1 MGIVR
6 FALKYPHTFYVVAA
20 LILFLGVTAA
30 VEMPT
35 DIFPEINIPV
45 VSVIWQYTGLDTT
58 EMEQRVTT
66 YSQYAI
72 SSNVNG
78 IRDIEAET
86 VNGIS
91 VQKIYFQPDVNLSLA
106 ISQIVAGTNAIR
118 ALLPTGIEP
127 PIVVQYS
134 ASAVPVLQISL
145 SSDRL
150 SQAQLYD
157 YGIYRLRQMLAPIHG
172 VTLPTPAGGK
182 YRQIMVDIDQTK
194 LLAKG
199 LTPLQV
205 VNAVN
210 AQNLT
215 LPGGDEKIGKTDY
228 TVRTNSMPP
237 TIEALN
243 DIPVSY
249 SNGATVFLRDIG
261 HVRDGNLVQQNIVR
275 ADGKPSVLLS
285 IIKNGN
291 ASTLTVVNAVKH
303 VLDIARKAAPTGMVI
318 KSLFD
323 QSVFVTSSVVA
334 VLREGA
340 IAAGLTALMIL
351 LFLGSWRPTI
361 VVMISI
367 PLAMLTSLVVL
378 YFLGETINTMT
389 LGGLALAVGILVD
402 DSTVT
407 IENTYRLLDEEKM
420 PVPRATLHGAAEIAV
435 PTLVSTLAISCVF
448 TSVVFLEG
456 PAKYL
461 FTPLGLAVVF
471 AMLASYGLSR
481 TLTPITIGQLLKGQ
495 PSGGSA
501 KNSGDGFFSRFHA
514 SFERGFEHLREG
526 YVGLLTT
533 LLTRRAIVPIVAVLV
548 LSLGAVMFAFVG
560 RNFYP
565 AIDGGMI
572 QLHVRA
578 PPGTRIEVTE
588 QIFQNVE
595 DKIRKVI
602 PKQDLDLI
610 VDNFGVPAR
619 SYNWAFSDGTTI
631 AVNDGVIMVS
641 LKDGHA
647 PTADY
652 VAKLRQ
658 VLPATFPED
667 MFYFQPADMATQ
679 ILNFGLTAQIDVR
692 AVGYDRVKNLHIAED
707 LRRRIAAIPGI
718 VDAHLQQ
725 EVHAPDFYVQ
735 IDRARALQFGINVS
749 DIGNNITTSLSSSE
763 QVQPNFWT
771 DPTNGIPYY
780 IAVQTPQYLVSS
792 LNDLGNTP
800 VSTLTAPPATQP
812 VPGELG
818 NVATSAPVS
827 TTTAPGATLP
837 VPGELSNVATFA
849 RDSVPGSANQANI
862 QPVYEVY
869 ASTQGRDLGSI
880 AGDIDKVTTDFKKQL
895 APGNT
900 IQVTGQI
907 DSMNQAFR
915 DMTIGLLFAAVFV
928 YLLMVVNYQNFGDP
942 FVVILA
948 LPATFCG
955 IVTMLYITDTTLSVP
970 SLMGAIMAVGVA
982 SANSILLVTFAREQQ
997 LAGSKAF
1004 DAAIS
1009 AGHTRIRPVLMTA
1022 TAMIVGMVPMAI
1034 GGPGEEQNAA
1044 LARAVIGGLLFA
1056 TPTTLLVVPYLF
1068 AMLRK
1073 GNDGKAARG
1082 VFEEVPE

>member
-58 EMEQRVTT
+58 EMEQRFTT

-78 IRDIEAET
+78 IKDIEAET

-91 VQKIYFQPDVNLSLA
+91 VQKLYFQPDVNLDLA
-106 ISQIVAGTNAIR
+106 ISQVVAATNAIR
-118 ALLPTGIEP
+118 ALLPTGTQP

-150 SQAQLYD
+150 SESQLYD
-157 YGIYRLRQMLAPIHG
+157 YGIYRLRQMIAPIHG

-215 LPGGDEKIGKTDY
+215 LPGGTEKIGKTQY

-243 DIPVSY
+243 EIPVSY

-261 HVRDGNLVQQNIVR
+261 HVRDGNLVQQNVVR
-275 ADGKPSVLLS
+275 ADGKRSVLLS

-303 VLDIARKAAPTGMVI
+303 VLDIARAAAPSGMVI

-340 IAAGLTALMIL
+340 IAAGLTAMMIL

-420 PVPRATLHGAAEIAV
+420 PLPSATLHGAAEIAM

-448 TSVVFLEG
+448 TSVIFLEG

-461 FTPLGLAVVF
+461 FTPLGVAVVF

-495 PSGGSA
+495 SHSA
-501 KNSGDGFFSRFHA
+501 SAGNSGKGFFARFHA

-526 YVGLLTT
+526 YVRLLTM
-533 LLTRRAIVPIVAVLV
+533 LLTGRIIVRILAVLV
-548 LSLGAVMFAFVG
+548 LVLGATMFVFVG
-560 RNFYP
+560 RDFYP

-588 QIFQNVE
+588 QIFQAVE
-595 DKIRKVI
+595 DKIRQVI
-602 PKQDLDLI
+602 PKNDLDLI

-619 SYNWAFSDGTTI
+619 SYNWAFADGTSI

-652 VAKLRQ
+652 VRKLRE
-658 VLPATFPED
+658 VLPAGFPAD
-667 MFYFQPADMATQ
+667 LFYFQPADMATQ

-692 AVGYDRVKNLHIAED
+692 TVGYDRVKNLRIAEE
-707 LRRRIAAIPGI
+707 LRRRIAAIPGV

-725 EVHAPDFYVQ
+725 EVYAPDFYVQ
-735 IDRARALQFGINVS
+735 IDRARALQLGITTS
-749 DIGNNITTSLSSSE
+749 DIGNNLGTSLSSSE
-763 QVQPNFWT
+763 QVSPNFWT

-780 IAVQTPQYLVSS
+780 IAVQTPEYQVHSV
-792 LNDLGNTP
+792 NDLNNTP
-800 VSTLTAPPATQP
+800 VSTGAAPP
-812 VPGELG
+812 
-818 NVATSAPVS
+818 
-827 TTTAPGATLP
+827 TAQP
-837 VPGELSNVATFA
+837 VPGELSNVATFT

-880 AGDIDKVTTDFKKQL
+880 ATDIDKATTDLKKEL

-928 YLLMVVNYQNFGDP
+928 YLLMVVNYQNFVDP

-955 IVTMLYITDTTLSVP
+955 IVTMLYITGTTLSVP

-997 LAGSKAF
+997 LAGRSAF

-1022 TAMIVGMVPMAI
+1022 MAMIVGMIPMAI

-1056 TPTTLLVVPYLF
+1056 TTLLVVPYLF

-1073 GNDGKAARG
+1073 GNDGKAAHG
-1082 VFEEVPE
+1082 VFAEVPE